1 MEEKIKV
8 AFQGERGAYSHLVCN
23 EVFPNLETKACSTFE
38 EAFILAM
45 EDPSYRIV
53 IPIENSLAGRV
64 ADIHY
69 LIPRYKLQIHAEH
82 FQKVSHNL
90 LGIQGSKIEDIKTVR
105 SHTQAIGQ
113 CNKMILSQKFQPI
126 ISADTAGS
134 AKFISQKKDKS
145 ESAIASSLAAKIY
158 NLKILKSNVEDE
170 VGNVTRF
177 FIMGKNSKHP
187 EFKDKKYITSCI
199 FKLKSTPAALYKAL
213 GGFATNG
220 VNLSKLESFSVK
232 NTFDQVNF
240 YIDIEGHIE
249 NQSLQKALEELGF
262 HTEKLDILG
271 VYEAHSFRFTKKQIN
286 NL

>member
-1 MEEKIKV
+1 MTEKIKI
-8 AFQGERGAYSHLVCN
+8 AFQGEKGAYSHLVCT
-23 EVFPNLETKACSTFE
+23 EIFPNIEPRACPTFE
-38 EAFILAM
+38 EAFILAR
-45 EDPSYRIV
+45 DNSNYKII

-69 LIPRYKLQIHAEH
+69 LIPKYKLQIHAEH

-90 LGIQGSKIEDIKTVR
+90 LGIKESKIEDIKTVR
-105 SHTQAIGQ
+105 SHSQAISQ
-113 CNKMILSQKFQPI
+113 CNKIILRQKLQPI

-134 AKFISQKKDKS
+134 AKFIAEKKDKS

-158 NLKILKSNVEDE
+158 NLKILKSKIEDE
-170 VGNVTRF
+170 IGNVTRF
-177 FIMGKNSKHP
+177 FIMGKDSRHP
-187 EFKDKKYITSCI
+187 ELQDKKYITSCI

-220 VNLSKLESFSVK
+220 VNLTKLESFSVK
-232 NTFDQVNF
+232 NTFEQVNF

-249 NQSLQKALEELGF
+249 NPSIQKALEELGF

-271 VYEAHSFRFTKKQIN
+271 VYEAHKHRLENK
-286 NL
+286 